1 VAVVKGLGGTIPW
14 VPRPTS
20 PYMTLTTRLVNA
32 SVNRMAGGAINKG
45 SLRLIMPNGSEVT
58 YGDAAQVYYLRVYA
72 YMHRH
77 ARARACTHTH
87 SHTHAYTHTKNA
99 AHGSTE
105 CLHRT
110 VFIHSFIRVIISVL
124 EH

>member
-1 VAVVKGLGGTIPW
+1 MPKNNNLFL
-14 VPRPTS
+14 
-20 PYMTLTTRLVNA
+20 TLLTHTH
-32 SVNRMAGGAINKG
+32 
-45 SLRLIMPNGSEVT
+45 T
-58 YGDAAQVYYLRVYA
+58 
-72 YMHRH
+72 HTHTH